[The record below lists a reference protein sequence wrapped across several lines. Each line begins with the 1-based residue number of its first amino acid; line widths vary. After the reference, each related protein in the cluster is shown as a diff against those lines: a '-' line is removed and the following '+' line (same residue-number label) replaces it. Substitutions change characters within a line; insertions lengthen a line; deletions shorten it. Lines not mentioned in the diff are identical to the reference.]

1 MNNGLHQVAESNI
14 TAKPARL
21 YYVDW
26 LRVLAMVGIFL
37 FHNARFFDVITDW
50 VVKNATTGIGPTI
63 IVAFLDGWIMP
74 LFFVLAGAG
83 SYFALRFRN
92 SMQFAKERTMRL
104 LIPLFFGMF
113 IIVVPQAYFEA
124 VSHGELTGT
133 SFFGYYPEY
142 LTTLPELNWFH
153 LWFLAYLFVFSLV
166 ALPIFRPF
174 GKAAKSVVARAAAVL
189 DKPWTLLPV
198 LALSIAVIDV
208 LISPTGFWG
217 SRDTGGWNI
226 LSYALFFLLG
236 YLLFS
241 DTRLLEIVKR
251 FRWYFLGAGII
262 LSGLAFLFVDQIAEP
277 EIYFGTA
284 SYNLA
289 HLVRSMNSWAWMLAF
304 IGIAARFLNF
314 NNRFLTY
321 AGEAVLPFYVLHQ
334 TVIISIG
341 FFVVQWSMGIPL
353 KYLIIST
360 SSFAAIMA
368 IYEVLVRRINVLRF
382 LFGMRLKKKPKV
394 TQQPN

>member
-1 MNNGLHQVAESNI
+1 VVKSAQ
-14 TAKPARL
+14 RL
-21 YYVDW
+21 YYLDW
-26 LRVLAMVGIFL
+26 LRVLAMFGIFF
-37 FHNARFFDVITDW
+37 FHNARFFDVFTDW
-50 VVKNATTGIGPTI
+50 HVKNATTGIGPTI

-92 SMQFAKERTMRL
+92 SGQFARERTMRL
-104 LIPLFFGMF
+104 LIPLIFGMF

-124 VSHGELTGT
+124 VHHGEQLGGYN
-133 SFFGYYPEY
+133 FFQIYGLY
-142 LTTLPELNWFH
+142 LQTLPELNWFH

-166 ALPIFRPF
+166 ALPVFLPF
-174 GKAAKSVVARAAAVL
+174 GKAAKSVIARAAAVL
-189 DKPWTLLPV
+189 DKPWMLLPI
-198 LALSIAVIDV
+198 LALCIAVIDV

-217 SRDTGGWNI
+217 HRDSGGWNI
-226 LSYALFFLLG
+226 VSYIFFFVLG

-251 FRWYFLGAGII
+251 LRWYLLGAGII
-262 LSGLAFLFVDQIAEP
+262 LSGLAFIFVYQLAEP
-277 EIYFGTA
+277 EYYFGTA

-289 HLVRSMNSWAWMLAF
+289 HLVKSMNSWAWMLAF

-314 NNRFLTY
+314 NNRFLGY

-341 FFVVQWSMGIPL
+341 FYIVQWDLGVMP
-353 KYLIIST
+353 KYLIITAT
-360 SSFAAIMA
+360 SFIGIVA
-368 IYEVLVRRINVLRF
+368 IYELLVRRINVLRF
-382 LFGMRLKKKPKV
+382 LFGMRLKKKIKV
-394 TQQPN
+394 V